1 MGQRS
6 AFRAK
11 EAMRKGNDKV
21 NFSILERH
29 DERRLRHTLW
39 CPVFLRH
46 PDHGELFFNSASC
59 LIYAP
64 VPPTP
69 PAVLVG
75 GCD

>member
-1 MGQRS
+1 MGQRG

-11 EAMRKGNDKV
+11 EAMRKGNDKA

-59 LIYAP
+59 LCSS
-64 VPPTP
+64 VTHTP
-69 PAVLVG
+69 CGACGWV
-75 GCD
+75 